1 MLKSQKQKIQKR
13 TLGVKKKKK
22 KKKKKKNKALRSR
35 KRQLSLEE
43 EALRASPDMS
53 EMLKNNDGKLF
64 VPYDMKE
71 EVVAQPKNKA
81 DVEKFMKRLSETYGI
96 PLAAEHAMA
105 ARDERHLSRPQ
116 TPIGDFGEYI
126 SNEDRMTRNDNNLR
140 NYLNMTTGSTIPASN
155 TSKGGK
161 RKSRRRRKKS
171 RRRRKTKRKSRRRR
185 K

>member
-1 MLKSQKQKIQKR
+1 MVKPQKQKRKKR

-22 KKKKKKNKALRSR
+22 NKSNKALRSR

-81 DVEKFMKRLSETYGI
+81 DVEKFMKRLSETYGL

-126 SNEDRMTRNDNNLR
+126 SNEDRMTWNDNNWR
-140 NYLNMTTGSTIPASN
+140 NYLNMTTGSTIPASK

-161 RKSRRRRKKS
+161 RKSRKKRRRKRK
-171 RRRRKTKRKSRRRR
+171 RRRKTKRKSRRRR